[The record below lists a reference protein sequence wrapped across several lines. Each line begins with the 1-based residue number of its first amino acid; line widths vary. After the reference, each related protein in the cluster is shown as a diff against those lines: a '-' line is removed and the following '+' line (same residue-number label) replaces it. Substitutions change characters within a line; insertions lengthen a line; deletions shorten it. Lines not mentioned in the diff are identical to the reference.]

1 MEPMITCLIRKYIP
15 SRYFTLI
22 ISLMVAVLLPDRV
35 LADELSSGD
44 TAWMLTATVLVLF
57 MTLPGLAL
65 FYGGLAR
72 SKNVISILMQC
83 FAIAC
88 LASFLW
94 VIGLYSLAFSEGNA
108 LIGDFKHLFLMG
120 ISVDELNG
128 GTFSETIFVMFQMTF
143 AIITP
148 ALIVGAFVER
158 MKFAAVLLFTSLW
171 LLIVYA
177 PVAHWVWAGTGWMFN
192 NGTIDLAGG
201 LVVHITAGISALILA
216 KMLGPRLDFPD
227 KLHPPHHPVLVMVGA
242 CMLWVGWF
250 GFNAGSQLAANQAA
264 GMTMLV
270 THISAAVAS
279 LTWMC
284 IEWTKNRKPSLVGI
298 VTGMVAGL
306 ASITPASG
314 SVGPV
319 GAIIIG
325 LLAGLICYF
334 MCGVVKTKMGID
346 DSLDVFAVHGV
357 GGAIGTISLAIFG
370 NITFGGLGID
380 NIGEQLL
387 IQIKGVGAVIIW
399 SAVGTYIIVKICQS
413 ITGLRVSDEDINHGL
428 DKAEHGETSYNFN

>member
-15 SRYFTLI
+15 SRFFTLI

-284 IEWTKNRKPSLVGI
+284 IEWAKNRKPSLVGI

>member
-72 SKNVISILMQC
+72 SKNVISVLMQC

-284 IEWTKNRKPSLVGI
+284 IEWAKNRKPSLVGI

-370 NITFGGLGID
+370 DITFGGLGID

>member
-15 SRYFTLI
+15 SRFFTLI

-284 IEWTKNRKPSLVGI
+284 IEWAKNRKPSLVGI

-370 NITFGGLGID
+370 DITFGGLGID

>member
-15 SRYFTLI
+15 SRFFTLI

-284 IEWTKNRKPSLVGI
+284 IEWAKNRKPSLVGI

-357 GGAIGTISLAIFG
+357 GGAIGTISLAFFG
-370 NITFGGLGID
+370 DITFGGLGID

>member
-72 SKNVISILMQC
+72 SKNVISVLMQC

-284 IEWTKNRKPSLVGI
+284 IEWAKNRKPSLVGI